1 MTDRRHGLSP
11 QPVPATTP
19 HPYQGETPV
28 STDADAALTTLRE
41 EVRGFLAAEREA
53 GSYRPICDCWLEG
66 HDPEFSRKLGA
77 RGWLGMT
84 WPRQYGGHERS
95 SLERFVVTEELLA
108 AGAPVAAHWVADRQ
122 TGPLL
127 LRYGTEDQRERY
139 LPGIAAGELYVAI
152 GMSEPDSGSDLASIR
167 SHAEKV
173 DGGWLVNGTKVWTSH
188 AHRSDVLVALVRT
201 SRSETD
207 RHAGLSQLLIPLDA
221 KGVTVSP
228 IEVMTGEAHFA
239 EVALTDVF
247 VSDAQLVGEAGDG
260 WRQVTS
266 ELAYERSGPERFM
279 STYPLFDALVGEAP
293 ASADGELGSVAGQM
307 WALHLMSEAVN
318 RSIEAGTAD
327 PATPALVKDAGTQL
341 ENEIIEV
348 ARSSMASLSG
358 GPSGELA
365 RLFREAQLA
374 APAFTLRGGTNEIL
388 RTIIAKSWGRSRV

>member
-1 MTDRRHGLSP
+1 M
-11 QPVPATTP
+11 
-19 HPYQGETPV
+19 
-28 STDADAALTTLRE
+28 STVDKASLASLRA
-41 EVRGFLAAEREA
+41 EVREFLRAEREA
-53 GSYRPICDCWLEG
+53 GNYRPICDCWLEG
-66 HDPEFSRKLGA
+66 HDADFSRKLGA

-84 WPRQYGGHERS
+84 WPRRYGGHERS

-127 LRYGTEDQRERY
+127 LRYGTEDQKQRY

-167 SHAEKV
+167 SYAERTV
-173 DGGWLVNGTKVWTSH
+173 GGWVVNGTKVWTSH

-201 SRSETD
+201 SRSEGD

-221 KGVTVSP
+221 DGVTVSP

-239 EVALTDVF
+239 EVALSDVF
-247 VSDAQLVGEAGDG
+247 VPESQLVGQVGDG

-279 STYPLFDALVGEAP
+279 STYPLLEVLVEEAGEP
-293 ASADGELGSVAGQM
+293 TDGEIGAVTGQM
-307 WALHLMSEAVN
+307 WALHLLSEEVN
-318 RSIEAGTAD
+318 RSIQAGTAD
-327 PATPALVKDAGTQL
+327 PALPALVKDAGTRL

-348 ARSSMASLSG
+348 ARECMACLPG
-358 GPSGELA
+358 GPSLELI

-388 RTIIAKSWGRSRV
+388 RTIIAKSWGRTRV